1 MICVCIS
8 LSGALKHWQFGRAFL
23 AQWLKSITLQ
33 VRWAHKP
40 GAIHPANCIGEE
52 HGSFGRAEPKAQQP
66 NRVISRSENG
76 VRNVLWRFTPVSAER
91 RCLVL
96 RPWARQW
103 HVCQT
108 DTQLG
113 KRTRLPAAYSGTATG
128 HRLQLPRTGTGIP
141 NLPSATISL
150 SSKDKENIII
160 FSKTV
165 AIGFSSGHYTRYYS
179 KDRMPDRRL

>member
-1 MICVCIS
+1 MSTQARSNTPCK
-8 LSGALKHWQFGRAFL
+8 LHRRGTRLLRTGRTKGTTT
-23 AQWLKSITLQ
+23 Q
-33 VRWAHKP
+33 
-40 GAIHPANCIGEE
+40 
-52 HGSFGRAEPKAQQP
+52 
-66 NRVISRSENG
+66 RSHFSVG
-76 VRNVLWRFTPVSAER
+76 KRCVRNVLRWFAPVSAER

-96 RPWARQW
+96 CPWARQW

-141 NLPSATISL
+141 NLPSTTILL

-160 FSKTV
+160 FSKMV
-165 AIGFSSGHYTRYYS
+165 AIGFSSGHYARCYS
-179 KDRMPDRRL
+179 KDRMPDRHLEMQAD

>member
-1 MICVCIS
+1 MSTQARSNTPCK
-8 LSGALKHWQFGRAFL
+8 LHRRGTRLLWTGRT
-23 AQWLKSITLQ
+23 KGTTT
-33 VRWAHKP
+33 
-40 GAIHPANCIGEE
+40 
-52 HGSFGRAEPKAQQP
+52 QP
-66 NRVISRSENG
+66 SHFSVGKRC
-76 VRNVLWRFTPVSAER
+76 VRNVLRWFAPVSAER

-96 RPWARQW
+96 CPWARQW

-141 NLPSATISL
+141 NLPSTTILL

-165 AIGFSSGHYTRYYS
+165 AIGFSSGHYARCYS
-179 KDRMPDRRL
+179 KDRMPDRRLEMQAD